1 MKIKKTLGVLMSVA
15 MLFSTVPANAYTNSC
30 SGNWGNSNSVT
41 YNYCSDG
48 TLFIEGDGTEF
59 LTSGYDD
66 VVNSGDIKNLYIKNI
81 DEIERRDGL
90 TYLLPSGLAD
100 SIEYCYLDAGTM
112 SYILGNDYNSSLK
125 EVVFGN
131 NVTTLGSYV
140 LAATEGIRITMPSTI
155 TSINDDWINIRHDE
169 VDITIVCEYGSEA
182 YQWAFQKQ
190 KGGYYK
196 NINIELIDVVA
207 KSAVKLDNTQSYQV
221 VVPETIELTKTESGW
236 GCETYLG
243 VVGEIDNYITIK
255 TSKSFNIVGEDTPS
269 TERVLVSTED
279 ENLVD
284 HDSLVVVKIEK
295 DDLSNATDSIELNGN
310 SEQGYKVEYDC
321 KLENQR
327 VMKQV
332 YSGSMEFIITE

>member
-1 MKIKKTLGVLMSVA
+1 MKIKKALGVLMSVA

-30 SGNWGNSNSVT
+30 SGNWGKSNSVT

-112 SYILGNDYNSSLK
+112 SYILGNDYSSSLK

-155 TSINDDWINIRHDE
+155 TSINDDWIIIRHDE

-196 NINIELIDVVA
+196 NINIELMDVVA
-207 KSAVKLDNTQSYQV
+207 KSAVTLDNTQKYQV
-221 VVPETIELTKTESGW
+221 VVPETIELEKHETGW

-243 VVGEIDNYITIK
+243 VVGELDNFITIK
-255 TSKSFNIVGEDTPS
+255 TSKSFNIIGEDIPS
-269 TERVLVSTED
+269 TEKVLVSTED

-284 HDSLVVVKIEK
+284 DENLVIVKIEA
-295 DDLSNATDSIELNGN
+295 DDLANATDDIEINDTTE
-310 SEQGYKVEYDC
+310 SGYKIDYTCDVENG
-321 KLENQR
+321 K

-332 YSGSMEFIITE
+332 YSGYMTFIVSE